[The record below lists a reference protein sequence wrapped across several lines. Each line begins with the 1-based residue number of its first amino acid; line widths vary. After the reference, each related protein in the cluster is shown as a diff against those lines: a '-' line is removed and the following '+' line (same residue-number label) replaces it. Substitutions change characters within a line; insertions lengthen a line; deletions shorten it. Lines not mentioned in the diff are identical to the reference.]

1 MLELLHNDTKII
13 PHILP
18 DTSMASTLR
27 LPKHSWTK
35 EEEADLVGLVNAGGW
50 RSDNGT
56 FCPGEDAWPICSGFG
71 WNDEQKCIV
80 AQNEVFDDW
89 VKSHPVAKDLLNKSF
104 PHYDELSCNGRPNR
118 DFFGVRSNDPA
129 RYKAFTADVASNM
142 DFQPMYSQGLNMSS
156 NELMG
161 TRIAQSYFFPY
172 SDYCKPPPFPV
183 PHLVYFTCHLPQ
195 TTKKLPLFPTPKV
208 HYVSTML
215 KSSLLLLYREAR
227 RRRHHLLCLHLDQ
240 SLCLIRASIP
250 SIERRFMHE
259 FDLLVVK
266 LTNIRHHSISDLC
279 PIFRQFERP
288 PPDLFV
294 RICSE
299 IVPSRLLQTR
309 SRSVVCYQ
317 PISVQLKLSQFAH
330 QSIYSRSSYHNLAT
344 PVKLH
349 YCTPPPL
356 KFTSASLSLVLKS
369 THTSSSSWVSTK
381 WRVS

>member
-1 MLELLHNDTKII
+1 
-13 PHILP
+13 
-18 DTSMASTLR
+18 
-27 LPKHSWTK
+27 
-35 EEEADLVGLVNAGGW
+35 
-50 RSDNGT
+50 
-56 FCPGEDAWPICSGFG
+56 
-71 WNDEQKCIV
+71 
-80 AQNEVFDDW
+80 
-89 VKSHPVAKDLLNKSF
+89 
-104 PHYDELSCNGRPNR
+104 
-118 DFFGVRSNDPA
+118 
-129 RYKAFTADVASNM
+129 
-142 DFQPMYSQGLNMSS
+142 
-156 NELMG
+156 
-161 TRIAQSYFFPY
+161 
-172 SDYCKPPPFPV
+172 
-183 PHLVYFTCHLPQ
+183 
-195 TTKKLPLFPTPKV
+195 
-208 HYVSTML
+208 ML

-227 RRRHHLLCLHLDQ
+227 RRRHHLLCLDPDQ

-266 LTNIRHHSISDLC
+266 LTNVTCISLSIPIVWSTSARRFFVHLCSSSKIRHHSISDLC

-294 RICSE
+294 RVCSE

-330 QSIYSRSSYHNLAT
+330 KSIYSRSSCHNLAT

-349 YCTPPPL
+349 YYTPPPL

-381 WRVS
+381 WRVSWRNLFRKDLFSFRSRSSSIHLGKFFQFN